1 MATAEDV
8 ATAIRWHHEIF
19 LARQVDAAHRIL
31 APDFEWHSPLIGAE
45 PVRGPDAVA
54 ELARTFL
61 DAYPDL
67 DLPHL
72 GTVAEGDQVVTR
84 WRLTGTAEKP
94 VGAFPGNGK
103 RIDISG
109 IDWFVLREG
118 RLHRLHQELDLLGWA
133 TQLGEAA

>member
-31 APDFEWHSPLIGAE
+31 APDFEWHSPLIGVE
-45 PVRGPDAVA
+45 PARGPEAVVG
-54 ELARTFL
+54 LAQAFL

-94 VGAFPGNGK
+94 VGSFPGNGK
-103 RIDISG
+103 RVDISG
-109 IDWFVLREG
+109 MDWFVLREG
-118 RLHRLHQELDLLGWA
+118 RIHRLYQELDLLGWA
-133 TQLGEAA
+133 TQLGSDG